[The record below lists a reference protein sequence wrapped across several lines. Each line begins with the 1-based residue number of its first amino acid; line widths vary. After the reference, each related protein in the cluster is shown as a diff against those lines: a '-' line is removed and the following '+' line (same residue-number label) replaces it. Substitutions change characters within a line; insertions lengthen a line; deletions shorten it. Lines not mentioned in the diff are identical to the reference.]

1 LGSGN
6 LVSESVPKLK
16 IGETENWLGVLM
28 QGANYCGDG
37 VITALLTEMYRFNPN
52 PAPTRSRG
60 SERMERIKYMAA
72 SRGSLSKPQR
82 TAFILLI
89 ILFLHK
95 KEAVSAV

>member
-37 VITALLTEMYRFNPN
+37 FI
-52 PAPTRSRG
+52 
-60 SERMERIKYMAA
+60 AA
-72 SRGSLSKPQR
+72 INQKTVGCPLPDTQ
-82 TAFILLI
+82 
-89 ILFLHK
+89 
-95 KEAVSAV
+95 